1 VTGRLTD
8 MEFEVEDGNAPA
20 GSGGKQLR
28 RSTLAVAAGFVL
40 PLILSRSADI
50 LLESTGVFP
59 TVAQQRADG
68 FDVLWMN
75 ILALCYRMAFGV
87 LGGYVTAAVA
97 PNRPA
102 RHVHL
107 LAIIAT
113 AVAVISN
120 IAVATIPATANVLPA
135 WFAVAL
141 VLIAYPSTWLGGH
154 WYLRK

>member
-1 VTGRLTD
+1 
-8 MEFEVEDGNAPA
+8 MEGGSAQA
-20 GSGGKQLR
+20 SSGGKQVR

-40 PLILSRSADI
+40 ALVLSRSVDV
-50 LLESTGVFP
+50 LLERTGVFP
-59 TVAQQRADG
+59 TVAQQQAEG

-141 VLIAYPSTWLGGH
+141 VLIAYPSTWLGGR

>member
-1 VTGRLTD
+1 
-8 MEFEVEDGNAPA
+8 MEDGNAPA
-20 GSGGKQLR
+20 GSGGKHLR

-87 LGGYVTAAVA
+87 LGGYVTAALA

-120 IAVATIPATANVLPA
+120 LAVATIPATANVLPA

-141 VLIAYPSTWLGGH
+141 VLIAYPSTWLGGR

>member
-1 VTGRLTD
+1 MTGRLTD

-20 GSGGKQLR
+20 GSGDKQLR
-28 RSTLAVAAGFVL
+28 RSTLAIAAGFVL

-120 IAVATIPATANVLPA
+120 VAVATIPATANVLPA

-141 VLIAYPSTWLGGH
+141 VLIAYPSTWLGGR

>member
-50 LLESTGVFP
+50 LLESTGLFP

-75 ILALCYRMAFGV
+75 LLALCYRMAFGV
-87 LGGYVTAAVA
+87 GTKGRCHPA
-97 PNRPA
+97 PERWQ
-102 RHVHL
+102 VHM
-107 LAIIAT
+107 
-113 AVAVISN
+113 
-120 IAVATIPATANVLPA
+120 
-135 WFAVAL
+135 AL
-141 VLIAYPSTWLGGH
+141 TTHI
-154 WYLRK
+154 

>member
-1 VTGRLTD
+1 MNSRGSD
-8 MEFEVEDGNAPA
+8 PEFTVKDGSAQA
-20 GSGGKQLR
+20 RSGGKQLR

-40 PLILSRSADI
+40 PLILSRSVDI

-59 TVAQQRADG
+59 TVAQQQADG

-141 VLIAYPSTWLGGH
+141 VLIAYPSTWLGGR